1 MPAVLDVSEQSQ
13 HSIVLP
19 PNLTPQSGFAMDST
33 SSKLHH
39 CHFAMQHHGF
49 ATAARSFTLE
59 LVEVKNHPLLP
70 RISESSLSHNAQK
83 VSYCNQDDDDD
94 DEDNDEQ
101 VQMKQQQQH
110 SAFCE
115 ALQLPSQQ
123 KQLPQQKKSRD
134 DDDDDEV
141 NTDENNEGDRSFPLT
156 DDKHDRSGV
165 TQPKRQQKKRK
176 TSQIQA
182 QFVRRSTRFSKPPE
196 RFSHKK

>member
-1 MPAVLDVSEQSQ
+1 
-13 HSIVLP
+13 
-19 PNLTPQSGFAMDST
+19 
-33 SSKLHH
+33 
-39 CHFAMQHHGF
+39 MQHHGF
-49 ATAARSFTLE
+49 ATAARSFTSE

-70 RISESSLSHNAQK
+70 RIGESLLPHNAQK
-83 VSYCNQDDDDD
+83 VSSCNQDDDDD
-94 DEDNDEQ
+94 DENGGNHDYNDDKDNDEQ

-123 KQLPQQKKSRD
+123 KQLPQQKKSRDDD

>member
-1 MPAVLDVSEQSQ
+1 
-13 HSIVLP
+13 
-19 PNLTPQSGFAMDST
+19 
-33 SSKLHH
+33 
-39 CHFAMQHHGF
+39 MQHHGF
-49 ATAARSFTLE
+49 ATAARSFTSE

-70 RISESSLSHNAQK
+70 RIGESSLPHNAQK

-123 KQLPQQKKSRD
+123 KQLPQQKKSRDDDD